1 MSDWMDDELETLGLG
16 DPRRVRRIRLMVARM
31 VEHPGGSVPQTFTT
45 HAEAA
50 AAYRALSSEAV
61 TPEALRQALREACV
75 ARVAG
80 GERILAIQDT
90 TAFKFDH
97 HPGTADL
104 GPIGPSES
112 YGFWLHSVLAV
123 SEEGVPLGLLHQE
136 TWARDPEA
144 EGRRERWR
152 QREFAEK
159 ESFRW
164 VAGLGAVHETVPTGT
179 TVITVADR
187 EADIYELFAQPRPQ
201 GSELLIR
208 NAYNRRLRAQT
219 GRATGEPE
227 HLWEKLAAAPVG
239 GQMLVSLT
247 RRPERKPR
255 VVRLQLRW
263 TTVTLD
269 APCYRV
275 EATPRTP
282 LCVNAILVTEVSP
295 VPKGQKRIEW
305 RLLTTLAVQAF
316 GQAQECVRFYGYRWL
331 IERLHFVLK
340 SGCRIE
346 RSQLR
351 TADRLM
357 RLLALF
363 VVVAW
368 RLLWLTYAARVDGQ
382 QSCTVAFTRLEW
394 RALFA
399 VHHPGRPLPSEPPT
413 LREAVL
419 WLARLGGYLAR
430 KHDAPPGVKVLWRG
444 HIRLQD
450 IVLGWLLA
458 TGQDVCNA

>member
-1 MSDWMDDELETLGLG
+1 MSDWMDDELETLDLG
-16 DPRRVRRIRLMVARM
+16 DPRRERRIRLMVARM
-31 VEHPGGSVPQTFTT
+31 AEHPGGSVPQTFTT
-45 HAEAA
+45 DAEAA

-61 TPEALRQALREACV
+61 TPEALREALRKACV
-75 ARVAG
+75 ERVAG
-80 GERILAIQDT
+80 EERILAIQDT
-90 TAFKFDH
+90 TAFKFGQH
-97 HPGTADL
+97 RRTADL

-144 EGRRERWR
+144 EGTRERWR
-152 QREFAEK
+152 EREFEAK

-164 VAGLGAVHETVPTGT
+164 VAALRAVHDTLPTGT
-179 TVITVADR
+179 PVITVADR
-187 EADIYELFAQPRPQ
+187 EADIYELFAEPRPE

-208 NAYNRRLRAQT
+208 NAYNRRLRAETQ
-219 GRATGEPE
+219 GSTGEPE

-239 GQMLVSLT
+239 GEMLVSLT
-247 RRPERKPR
+247 RRPDRKPR
-255 VVRLQLRW
+255 VARLQLRW

-275 EATPRTP
+275 EGTPRTP
-282 LCVNAILVTEVSP
+282 VCVNAILVTEVSP
-295 VPKGQKRIEW
+295 VPTGEKRIEW
-305 RLLTTLAVQAF
+305 RLLTTLAVEAF
-316 GQAQECVRFYGYRWL
+316 AQAQECVRFYGYRWL

-346 RSQLR
+346 HSQLR

-399 VHHPGRPLPSEPPT
+399 VHHRGQPLPSQPPT
-413 LREAVL
+413 LREAVR

-430 KHDAPPGVKVLWRG
+430 KHDAPPGAKVLWRG